1 MTSHPGYQIILIHIL
16 PNISRSKGNQT
27 MEFGQLIKYNVRNI
41 FLDKSYTKFVEKL
54 LPDPFLKNK
63 N

>member
-1 MTSHPGYQIILIHIL
+1 MTSRPGYQIILIHIL